1 METRVIERLSER
13 SEEAQLA
20 SLNGIWL
27 RFHLLAITP
36 LQLSP
41 YKGSTFHGAFGWAL
55 RRLYRPLYDLLYE
68 PASTMLPAGEAARIA
83 LPKPF
88 VLVPPLETQCQYPPG
103 SRLSCDLL
111 LIGPACYS
119 LTACL
124 CAFEHLGREGLG
136 PARGRFELERVERLV
151 PGGAPCLVLE
161 QGRSTVMHP
170 GPPTTSQEVI
180 RGWEDRDVDNVTL
193 TFDIRLR
200 LKKDNCL
207 LRTCPEFA
215 TFLERLIARL
225 NLLSGAYHGGPMLE
239 HGARRVLLEQAKQ
252 VAVCSHDLVWDDWA
266 RYSGRQK
273 EWMRFGGLLGAVTY
287 EGDLSPFMPWLALG
301 EWLHVGGKTSFGLG
315 KFRIFLEVDY
325 SRKPSVNDETV
336 GRGIL

>member
-1 METRVIERLSER
+1 MELTRNAMSVKAPAIECPSER
-13 SEEAQLA
+13 PEVSHSSGL
-20 SLNGIWL
+20 SGIWL
-27 RFHLLAITP
+27 RFHLLTITP
-36 LQLSP
+36 LQLSA

-68 PASTMLPAGEAARIA
+68 PAATMSPAGERMA

-88 VLVPPLETQCQYPPG
+88 VLVPPLETQCEYPPG

-124 CAFEHLGREGLG
+124 CAFEHLGQEGLG
-136 PARGRFELERVERLV
+136 ASRGRFELERVERLV
-151 PGGAPCLVLE
+151 PSGPPCLLLE
-161 QGRSTVMHP
+161 KGPSAVMHP

-180 RGWEDRDVDNVTL
+180 RGWENRDVDQVTL
-193 TFDIRLR
+193 TFETRLR
-200 LKKDNCL
+200 LKNDNRL

-215 TFLERLIARL
+215 TFLERVIARI
-225 NLLSGAYHGGPMLE
+225 NLLSGAYHGGPMIE
-239 HGARRVLLEQAKQ
+239 HEVKHRLLARAKT
-252 VAVCSHDLVWDDWA
+252 VTVRSPDLVWDDWA

-273 EWMRFGGLLGAVTY
+273 EWMQFGGLLGSVTY
-287 EGDLSPFMPWLALG
+287 EGDLKPFMPWLALG

-315 KFRIFLEVDY
+315 QYRIVM
-325 SRKPSVNDETV
+325 SGATDEECLT
-336 GRGIL
+336 